1 MARVLNLIIDQGT
14 TFSANITAKDSDGV
28 VRDLTN
34 FTARAQLRRS
44 YNSANSITFGA
55 NILVPASGNVTLSL
69 TDAVTANL
77 KQGRFVYDLELVQ
90 ANTLTVE
97 RLVEG
102 IVTVFPE
109 VTR

>member
-1 MARVLNLIIDQGT
+1 MASVLNLIIDQGT
-14 TFSANITAKDSDGV
+14 TFSANVTAKDSLGTI
-28 VRDLTN
+28 RDLTN

-44 YNSANSITFGA
+44 YNSANSVTFSA
-55 NILVPASGNVTLSL
+55 NIFVPASGNVTLAL

-77 KQGRFVYDLELVQ
+77 KHGRFVYDLELVN
-90 ANTLTVE
+90 ANTLAVE